1 MATVLKPIIKISPEL
16 KDQLKELVQDTGKS
30 EAELVEEALAGYI
43 TRQKAII
50 AKVKE
55 GRAAA
60 DRGELVDQDDVEA
73 WLDSWGT
80 ENELPAPSSKV

>member
-1 MATVLKPIIKISPEL
+1 MATVLKPTIKISPEL
-16 KDQLKELVQDTGKS
+16 KDQLEELVQDTGKS
-30 EAELVEEALAGYI
+30 EAELVGEALAGYI
-43 TRQKAII
+43 ARQKAII

-60 DRGELVDQDDVEA
+60 ARGELVDQDDVEA